1 VTRITYIVGAFIGG
15 LILLIGG
22 YSLSSNQN
30 ISVDAISGTY
40 QIADTSTVSQLQLN
54 KDGTYTHEFRKDKI
68 IPKLCT
74 PETVLEMG
82 AADAPVRPNDV
93 RLQVIENTGQSVH
106 RILCT
111 EV

>member
-1 VTRITYIVGAFIGG
+1 MCYRSSDSAQDLGG
-15 LILLIGG
+15 
-22 YSLSSNQN
+22 SWRSSR
-30 ISVDAISGTY
+30 AELRAGHW
-40 QIADTSTVSQLQLN
+40 L
-54 KDGTYTHEFRKDKI
+54 FRVV

-74 PETVLEMG
+74 PETVLRWERPT
-82 AADAPVRPNDV
+82 ASVRPNDV